1 MKRFE
6 SQTRSSRLFCLA
18 IKARQLENQRDEMA
32 GADKDVAMV
41 LTQYQINLS
50 DLRSGRRTLKLVQA
64 RRSAF
69 QLLLARG
76 WSPAKVARYL
86 GVPAAKAFNWRRMA
100 KSVAERHGLNLPDIL
115 GDEKTKKVTKARQEV
130 MSELR
135 DRGWSYAQIGQAMAR
150 DHTTIMHGVKAHEQR
165 LIDV

>member
-1 MKRFE
+1 MKVDRQ
-6 SQTRSSRLFCLA
+6 SRSARLFELA
-18 IKARQLENQRDEMA
+18 VRARKIENERDA
-32 GADKDVAMV
+32 INGADQDVA
-41 LTQYQINLS
+41 LALAQYDISLA

-100 KSVAERHGLNLPDIL
+100 KSVAERHGLKLPDIL
-115 GDEKTKKVTKARQEV
+115 GNEKTKKVATARQEV
-130 MSELR
+130 MFELR

-150 DHTTIMHGVKAHEQR
+150 DHSTILHGVKAHEKR
-165 LIDV
+165 LMDV